1 MIYTID
7 FSIIP
12 NPNHPFFIQNK
23 ISKEQAI
30 NTSNP
35 NCHATTL
42 DNLERAF
49 AGDAMAHLKYLYFA
63 KRAREAGAVDIA
75 EIFERTA
82 QVEAVRAFAHLD
94 LLLPKASTPLTRSL
108 EMAIA
113 DETEEFS
120 EIYPK
125 FRQLASQAGDMEA
138 VRDFEAQ
145 IEESKQHASDFKKI
159 LESNARRLGSL
170 ATPVNMAQAGLP
182 KAACRPYL
190 AQWEVQA

>member
-1 MIYTID
+1 
-7 FSIIP
+7 
-12 NPNHPFFIQNK
+12 
-23 ISKEQAI
+23 
-30 NTSNP
+30 
-35 NCHATTL
+35 
-42 DNLERAF
+42 
-49 AGDAMAHLKYLYFA
+49 MAHLKYLYFA

-82 QVEAVRAFAHLD
+82 AVEATRAFAHLD
-94 LLLPKASTPLTRSL
+94 LLLPKASTPLTDSL

-113 DETEEFS
+113 DETEEYA

-125 FRQLASQAGDMEA
+125 FRHLASQAGDIAA

-159 LESNARRLGSL
+159 LESNARRVAPSVGHVASQICL
-170 ATPVNMAQAGLP
+170 PVSGLSKP
-182 KAACRPYL
+182 ASRPYL

>member
-1 MIYTID
+1 MIFAID
-7 FSIIP
+7 LRIIR
-12 NPNHPFFIQNK
+12 NPVRIFFIQDK
-23 ISKEQAI
+23 ILKEQAI

-35 NCHATTL
+35 NCHASTL

-82 QVEAVRAFAHLD
+82 AVEATRAFAHLD
-94 LLLPKASTPLTRSL
+94 LLLPKANTPLTRSL

-113 DETEEFS
+113 DETAEFA

-125 FRQLASQAGDMEA
+125 FRQLASQAGDLEA

-159 LESNARRLGSL
+159 LESNARRLGPL
-170 ATPVNMAQAGLP
+170 ANPFNLPQTGLP
-182 KAACRPYL
+182 KAAGRPYL
-190 AQWEVQA
+190 AQWDVQA